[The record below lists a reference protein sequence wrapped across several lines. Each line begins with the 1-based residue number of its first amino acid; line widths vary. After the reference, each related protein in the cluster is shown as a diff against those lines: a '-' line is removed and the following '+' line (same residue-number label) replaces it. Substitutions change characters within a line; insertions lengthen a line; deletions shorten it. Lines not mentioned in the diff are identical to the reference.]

1 MAAGNTFTPIY
12 SVSQYSPPYS
22 LTIANIPST
31 YTDLFVT
38 LTYAGDR
45 DQDVYMRLNGDSSGS
60 YGYSYIRALN
70 SATVTSA
77 GNQAQGQA
85 VINLNGGYRGSTTNI
100 WIPNYKNTTKYKN
113 WFAQAI
119 SWEDNTTYNYSEIHG
134 GCYRSLSAVNS
145 ITFLWSNS
153 RQFYEGTTY
162 GLRVNIYG
170 VTEA

>member
-1 MAAGNTFTPIY
+1 MPAGNTFTPIY

-31 YTDLFVT
+31 YTDLFIS
-38 LTYAGDR
+38 LYYGGDR

-60 YGYSYIRALN
+60 YGYSYIRAN
-70 SATVTSA
+70 NGASVVS
-77 GNQAQGQA
+77 GGSQSQGQS
-85 VINLNGGYRGSTTNI
+85 VVNLNGGYRGTTTNI
-100 WIPNYKNTTKYKN
+100 WIPNYKNTTKHKN
-113 WFAQAI
+113 WFAQ
-119 SWEDNTTYNYSEIHG
+119 STGWEDQTTYNYSGIAG

-145 ITFLWSNS
+145 VTFLWSNT
-153 RQFYEGTTY
+153 RQFYEGTAY